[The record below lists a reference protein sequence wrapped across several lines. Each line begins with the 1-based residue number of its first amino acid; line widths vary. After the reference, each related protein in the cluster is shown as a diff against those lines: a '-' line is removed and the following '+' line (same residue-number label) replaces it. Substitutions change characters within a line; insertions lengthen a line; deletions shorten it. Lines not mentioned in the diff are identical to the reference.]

1 MKMVADQFA
10 ETLAA
15 ADVKR
20 VYGNDGD
27 SLNELIEALLRQG
40 RIERVHVL
48 HEDVAAIADLHS
60 HQLLSLSRQG
70 QSLPEVA
77 APTAFPKLQERHVRP
92 NSRPLASSTRPL
104 PPSDE
109 LTLASSSTQKRKV
122 RRRSEIAT
130 CFRLDGWDVSP
141 RDAAIAA
148 EVPVALA
155 YNGLPHVVMM
165 STPSDLTDF
174 AVGFSIS
181 EGILA
186 DAKELLDVEV
196 QEGETGIRVSMTIVP
211 ERFADLQKR
220 RRNMTGRT
228 GCGLCGVDDLT
239 QVARPL
245 PRVGKGLGVDIAA
258 IHRALAA
265 LPAWQLANQE
275 TGAVHAAAWATPAG
289 EIAFARED
297 VGRHN
302 ALDKLIGAMARN
314 RIDPETG
321 FAVITSRCSFEM
333 VQKAATIGI
342 PILVAISAPTTMAL
356 RIAEQTGVTLVALAR
371 SDSVTVFANPGRI
384 EEIMTWPN

>member
-1 MKMVADQFA
+1 
-10 ETLAA
+10 
-15 ADVKR
+15 
-20 VYGNDGD
+20 
-27 SLNELIEALLRQG
+27 
-40 RIERVHVL
+40 
-48 HEDVAAIADLHS
+48 
-60 HQLLSLSRQG
+60 
-70 QSLPEVA
+70 
-77 APTAFPKLQERHVRP
+77 VRP
-92 NSRPLASSTRPL
+92 NTRPPASSTRPL
-104 PPSDE
+104 PPGE
-109 LTLASSSTQKRKV
+109 GLTLASSSTQKRGI
-122 RRRSEIAT
+122 RYRSEIIT
-130 CFRLDGWDVSP
+130 CFRLHGCTVVP

-155 YNGLPHVVMM
+155 YNGHSHVVMM

-174 AVGFSIS
+174 AIGFSIS

-186 DAKELLDVEV
+186 GANELLDLGV
-196 QEGETGIRVSMTIVP
+196 QEGETGIRVSMTIMP
-211 ERFADLQKR
+211 ERFAELQKR

-245 PRVGKGLGVDIAA
+245 PRVGRGVTIGIGAV
-258 IHRALAA
+258 HRALEA

-302 ALDKLIGAMARN
+302 ALDKLIGAMVRGH
-314 RIDPETG
+314 IDSEAG

-356 RIAEQTGVTLVALAR
+356 RIAERTGITLVALAR
-371 SDSVTVFANPGRI
+371 SDSITVYANPGRI
-384 EEIMTWPN
+384 KGTTAEPKLREV